1 MNLDLGQR
9 TSERSTQLTESLGY
23 VDSDVSILYRQ
34 AKQASFKFIIR
45 SKAERGIDLAL
56 ILDCRVR
63 AKSSISTELSPE
75 RGVNSLSIFFP
86 LSSLRLV
93 RFRSSLTPTN
103 SRQLAHSMIPY
114 LPLLKSTFMAAQHE
128 LPCTHER
135 VHLTSLRLTSSLI
148 YDVSSCP
155 ESVDHHDPAAPN
167 SRPYDT
173 ARYGNL
179 GTLH

>member
-1 MNLDLGQR
+1 MNLDLGQ
-9 TSERSTQLTESLGY
+9 TQLTESLASGY

-34 AKQASFKFIIR
+34 AKQASFKLIIR

-114 LPLLKSTFMAAQHE
+114 LPLLKSTLMAART
-128 LPCTHER
+128 PMYPR
-135 VHLTSLRLTSSLI
+135 ARS
-148 YDVSSCP
+148 
-155 ESVDHHDPAAPN
+155 
-167 SRPYDT
+167 PY
-173 ARYGNL
+173 
-179 GTLH
+179 